1 MVNVLF
7 VFRSREGMGGF
18 FGVEFKLFPLS
29 FSDTNLFVFYVV
41 TSMSNFRFLQCN
53 QIMKQLFTT
62 FLKFIISGAFVR
74 LQNKGKLL
82 FDTRGVDDAFRYET
96 VIKRIDFY

>member
-1 MVNVLF
+1 
-7 VFRSREGMGGF
+7 MGGF

-29 FSDTNLFVFYVV
+29 FTATNLFVFYVV

-62 FLKFIISGAFVR
+62 FSEVHHFRCIVR